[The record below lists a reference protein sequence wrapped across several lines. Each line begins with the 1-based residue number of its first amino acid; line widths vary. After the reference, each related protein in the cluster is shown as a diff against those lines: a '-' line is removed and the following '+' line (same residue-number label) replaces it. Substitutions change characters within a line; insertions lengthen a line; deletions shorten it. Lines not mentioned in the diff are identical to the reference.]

1 MKSKSNAFLVGVFV
15 LLGLLSSLSHA
26 DSITLRDGRHVQGK
40 FAGGTQGVIA
50 FSVGGATQ
58 YYNVSNVL
66 VMTFEGEGSDAQ
78 GTSRQNQIPSIIP
91 EPGSIQRQKLNSKS
105 DDAKAKSTTNEKS
118 QQKHPARLIMT
129 EQRSD

>member
-1 MKSKSNAFLVGVFV
+1 MKFKSKTFLMGVFV
-15 LLGLLSSLSHA
+15 LLGLLSSLSRA

-58 YYNVSNVL
+58 YYDVNNIL

-78 GTSRQNQIPSIIP
+78 GASRPQQIPSIVP
-91 EPGSIQRQKLNSKS
+91 ESSSIQRQKFQSKS
-105 DDAKAKSTTNEKS
+105 DKAKVKLAQGEKS

-129 EQRSD
+129 SQRSE